1 MLQSQS
7 SGWLFETDMHPGNV
21 SKSVRF
27 DDGSSSYLHFTP
39 SSEGDRRRC
48 TISAW
53 VKRSKSGNSGAVE
66 DMVFHAG
73 TASGHRGHLRFY
85 EDHVNWNYYNGS
97 SWILYLITTGEFKDT
112 TNWYHL
118 CGNVDTVAGTA
129 KLWVNGVEPTLS
141 NNTIPSSSQQ
151 LSFADDVEHQIG
163 QRGAGNTGYFD
174 GYIAGVNFIEG
185 QALDVSNFGADVNG
199 VWLPKA
205 YSGNYGTNGFRL
217 SFSQTGTSANSSG
230 MGADTSGNGNHFTPV
245 NLTAADVFDDAPS
258 NNFCTLNFRGR
269 RYGQSYNATFSQGN
283 LKVAS
288 GGNATDVYGT
298 MAINQIC
305 AAGGVYFEIRLD
317 SIDASRT
324 YFGLI
329 GDSGIENKSGDG
341 ANGASYSYPIKA
353 MIQSGGYMYFGAQT
367 DGTAETNIGGGALS
381 GDYRSIAT
389 YTNGDVIGFA
399 VKSDGKIFI
408 SKNGTFINSLAG
420 AADPE
425 NGTNPIH
432 VLDLDKVDWVPYVG
446 YNSSFSVNFGQDDT
460 FAGAETSNGVT
471 GGGGKFLYAP
481 PSWAKALCSR
491 NLPESSLSSNPTN
504 PIGDPTKAFNIVLKS
519 MSTNN
524 EEAITG
530 VGFKSDFVWGK
541 SRNSSYSHQFYDSL
555 RGATKYVESD
565 DTADQVTDANSLK
578 SFDTDGFTVG
588 SGATFAPYSN
598 GNNVVFW
605 CWKAGG
611 APTADNSGG
620 QNPTSGSVMID
631 GVTSTTA
638 FATASIYPTRMS
650 VNTHAGFSIVTYTG
664 STASGALTIPH
675 GLGKKPEWI
684 LVKRTDDTGDWIVGH
699 RGLAANA
706 FTNNKFLKFD
716 GSAVFTNSLVWGA
729 EPTTTLTQLVSDGSG
744 GASNLSSSGTYVMY
758 SWTSIDG
765 FSKFGSYIGNN
776 STDGPFV
783 YTGFKPALVILKRST
798 DSGGWQMLDN
808 KRNPATGGVE
818 VDKYLLPNLNN
829 TEYDGSTLSPAIRI
843 DFYSNG
849 FKIRSTESV
858 YNSAGYNFVYAA
870 FAEGSFKDTNSR

>member
-39 SSEGDRRRC
+39 SSEGDRKRC

-53 VKRSKSGNSGAVE
+53 VKRAKDGDSGGVE
-66 DMVFHAG
+66 DCVFHAG

-97 SWILYLITTGEFKDT
+97 SWILYLITTDLFRDT
-112 TNWYHL
+112 ANWYHL
-118 CGNVDTVAGTA
+118 CANVDTAAGTA

-141 NNTIPSSSQQ
+141 NNTIPSSSQD

-163 QRGAGNTGYFD
+163 QRGYGDTGYFD

-199 VWLPKA
+199 VWLPKS

-230 MGADTSGNGNHFTPV
+230 MGADTSGNGNHFTPA

-258 NNFCTLNFRGR
+258 NNFCTLNFNGR
-269 RYGQSYNATFSQGN
+269 RYGSSHKGTFSQGN

-288 GGNATDVYGT
+288 GGNATDVFGT
-298 MAINQIC
+298 MAINQVC

-317 SIDASRT
+317 SIDTSRT

-329 GDSGIENKSGDG
+329 GDTGVNNKNDY
-341 ANGASYSYPIKA
+341 ANGASYSYPTKA
-353 MIQSGGYMYFGAQT
+353 MVQSGGYMYFGTQT
-367 DGTAETNIGGGALS
+367 NGSAETNIGGGALS

-389 YTNGDVIGFA
+389 YADGDVIGFA
-399 VKSDGKIFI
+399 VKSDGKIFV

-420 AADPE
+420 AADPD

-432 VLDLDKVDWVPYVG
+432 VIDLDEGDWVPYVG
-446 YNSSFSVNFGQDDT
+446 YNSTFSVNFGQDDT
-460 FAGAETSNGVT
+460 YAGAETSNGVT

-504 PIGDPTKAFNIVLKS
+504 PIGDPTNAFNTFLYTG
-519 MSTNN
+519 TNASN
-524 EEAITG
+524 RNLALNT
-530 VGFKSDFVWGK
+530 FTPDFVWLK
-541 SRNSSYSHQFYDSL
+541 SRSGADNHVLVDSL
-555 RGATKYVESD
+555 RRDGDNFPNIHAN
-565 DTADQVTDANSLK
+565 VTDQQTSDSHPKIITNGVQVSQGLYDN
-578 SFDTDGFTVG
+578 DTV
-588 SGATFAPYSN
+588 TFAT
-598 GNNVVFW
+598 W

-631 GVTSTTA
+631 GVTSTAA

-664 STASGALTIPH
+664 STASGALTVPH
-675 GLGKKPEWI
+675 GLGKKPEWVI
-684 LVKRTDDTGDWIVGH
+684 VKRTDASSDWIVGH
-699 RGLAANA
+699 RGLADNA
-706 FTNNKFLKFD
+706 FTNNKFCKFTSD
-716 GSAVFTNSLVWGA
+716 GLFTNSLVWGA

-765 FSKFGSYIGNN
+765 FSKFGSYTANE
-776 STDGPFV
+776 STDGIFIYLGFRPAWAMIKRTAGNGWAIQDSKRTPNNPVSNLLQANENQSEYTTGVAMDFV
-783 YTGFKPALVILKRST
+783 SNGIKMRN
-798 DSGGWQMLDN
+798 DSGFFN
-808 KRNPATGGVE
+808 HV
-818 VDKYLLPNLNN
+818 
-829 TEYDGSTLSPAIRI
+829 
-843 DFYSNG
+843 
-849 FKIRSTESV
+849 
-858 YNSAGYNFVYAA
+858 AGDSFIYMA
-870 FAEGSFKDTNSR
+870 FADGSFKDINAR